1 MSVYSLSTRMS
12 SVENSVDELGQ
23 KADSY
28 NTTLTGTTTVYGSAL
43 LNGPVTFGNSI
54 TGIYISDVKV

>member
-23 KADSY
+23 KAESL
-28 NTTLTGTTTVYGSAL
+28 NTVLTGTTTVT
-43 LNGPVTFGNSI
+43 GPTLERS
-54 TGIYISDVKV
+54 SDVWQ

>member
-23 KADSY
+23 KADSS
-28 NTTLTGTTTVYGSAL
+28 NAVLTGTTTV
-43 LNGPVTFGNSI
+43 NGLAF
-54 TGIYISDVKV
+54 